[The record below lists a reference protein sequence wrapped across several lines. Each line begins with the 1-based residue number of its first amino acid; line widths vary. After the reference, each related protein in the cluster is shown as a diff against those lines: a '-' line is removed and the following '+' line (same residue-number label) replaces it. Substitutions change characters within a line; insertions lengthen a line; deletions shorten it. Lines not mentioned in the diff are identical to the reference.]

1 MAEENALLE
10 PDQNEAPTIPTPTE
24 SEPESEPVR
33 EEAQPPV
40 EPKNEFEDK
49 YNNVRT
55 ALRDERQQ
63 KAQLQQRLQGMESQL
78 GDVQQLRDELNTYR
92 QSHQQNEQQDKFN
105 DDPAGFLKQR
115 VDELDQKHQDLLN
128 QSQQANQ
135 EALAFNNEMNAI
147 RSQTSQYAQQNPDYN
162 ERFNFVQNRR
172 MKEFE
177 LLGVPQEQWQAQ
189 LENESIQLARVA
201 MQQGRNPAELLSELA
216 THWGYQP
223 QQTQQPTV
231 QTETNEQN
239 LQRLEQGQKAASTL
253 SSGGQSDDSLLK
265 RIENMSD
272 KEFDDYWNKSIKPTY
287 R

>member
-33 EEAQPPV
+33 EEAQQQI

-63 KAQLQQRLQGMESQL
+63 KSQLQQRLQGMESQL

-92 QSHQQNEQQDKFN
+92 QSYQQNEQQDKFN
-105 DDPAGFLKQR
+105 DDPANFLKQR
-115 VDELDQKHQDLLN
+115 VDELDQKHQNLLN

-147 RSQTSQYAQQNPDYN
+147 RSQTSQYAQKNPDYN

-177 LLGVPQEQWQAQ
+177 LLGVPQEQWQTQ

-216 THWGYQP
+216 SHWGYQG
-223 QQTQQPTV
+223 QTAPESPNQ
-231 QTETNEQN
+231 ETNEQN
-239 LQRLEQGQKAASTL
+239 LTRLEQGQKAASTL

>member
-33 EEAQPPV
+33 EEAQQQV
-40 EPKNEFEDK
+40 ELKNEFEDK
-49 YNNVRT
+49 YNNVRA

-63 KAQLQQRLQGMESQL
+63 KSQLQQRLQGMESQL

-92 QSHQQNEQQDKFN
+92 QSYQQNEQQDKFN
-105 DDPAGFLKQR
+105 DDPANFLKQR
-115 VDELDQKHQDLLN
+115 VDELDQKHQNLLN

-177 LLGVPQEQWQAQ
+177 LLGVPQEQWQTQ

-216 THWGYQP
+216 SHWGYQGQTAP
-223 QQTQQPTV
+223 QPPNQ
-231 QTETNEQN
+231 ETNEQN
-239 LQRLEQGQKAASTL
+239 LTRLEQGQKAASTL

-272 KEFDDYWNKSIKPTY
+272 KEFDDYWNNSIKPTY

>member
-33 EEAQPPV
+33 EEAQQQV
-40 EPKNEFEDK
+40 ELKNEFEDK

-55 ALRDERQQ
+55 SLRDERPQQ
-63 KAQLQQRLQGMESQL
+63 SQLQQRLQGMESQL

-92 QSHQQNEQQDKFN
+92 QSYQQNEQQDKFN
-105 DDPAGFLKQR
+105 DDPANFLKQR

-147 RSQTSQYAQQNPDYN
+147 RSQTSQYAQKNPDYN

-177 LLGVPQEQWQAQ
+177 LLGVPQDQWQTQ

-216 THWGYQP
+216 SHWGYQGQTAP
-223 QQTQQPTV
+223 QPPNQ
-231 QTETNEQN
+231 ETNEQN
-239 LQRLEQGQKAASTL
+239 LTRLEQGQKAASTL

-272 KEFDDYWNKSIKPTY
+272 KEFDDYWNNSIKPTY
-287 R
+287 M

>member
-10 PDQNEAPTIPTPTE
+10 PDQNETPTIPTPTE

-33 EEAQPPV
+33 EEAQQQV

-63 KAQLQQRLQGMESQL
+63 KSQLQQRLQGMESQL

-92 QSHQQNEQQDKFN
+92 QSYQQNEQQDKFN
-105 DDPAGFLKQR
+105 DDPANFLKQR
-115 VDELDQKHQDLLN
+115 VDELDQQHQDLLN

-147 RSQTSQYAQQNPDYN
+147 RSQTSQYAQKNPDYN

-177 LLGVPQEQWQAQ
+177 LLGVPQEQWQTQ

-216 THWGYQP
+216 SHWGYQG
-223 QQTQQPTV
+223 QTAPESPNQ
-231 QTETNEQN
+231 ETNEQN
-239 LQRLEQGQKAASTL
+239 LTRLEQGQKAASTL

-272 KEFDDYWNKSIKPTY
+272 KEFDDYWINSIKPTY

>member
-10 PDQNEAPTIPTPTE
+10 PDQNEEPTIPTPTE
-24 SEPESEPVR
+24 PEPESEPVR
-33 EEAQPPV
+33 EEPQPPT
-40 EPKNEFEDK
+40 ESKNEFEDK

-55 ALRDERQQ
+55 ALREERQT
-63 KAQLQQRLQGMESQL
+63 KSQLQQQLGDVQQRLQGMES
-78 GDVQQLRDELNTYR
+78 LRDELNTYR
-92 QSHQQNEQQDKFN
+92 QSRQQNEQQDKFN
-105 DDPAGFLKQR
+105 DDPANYLKQK
-115 VDELDQKHQDLLN
+115 VDELDQKQQDLVN

-177 LLGVPQEQWQAQ
+177 LLGVPQESWQAQ

-216 THWGYQP
+216 THWGYQG
-223 QQTQQPTV
+223 QTAPESPNQ
-231 QTETNEQN
+231 ETNEQN
-239 LQRLEQGQKAASTL
+239 LTRLEQGQKAASTL

-265 RIENMSD
+265 SVERMSD
-272 KEFDDYWNKSIKPTY
+272 DEFDKFWDTEVKPTY

>member
-10 PDQNEAPTIPTPTE
+10 PDQNEAPTIPTPTA

-33 EEAQPPV
+33 EEAQQQV
-40 EPKNEFEDK
+40 ELKNEFEDK

-63 KAQLQQRLQGMESQL
+63 KSQLQQRLQGMESQL

-92 QSHQQNEQQDKFN
+92 QSYQQNEQQDKFN
-105 DDPAGFLKQR
+105 DDPANFLKQR

-147 RSQTSQYAQQNPDYN
+147 RSQTSQYAQQTPDYN

-177 LLGVPQEQWQAQ
+177 LLGVPQEQWQTQ

-216 THWGYQP
+216 SHWGYQGQTAP
-223 QQTQQPTV
+223 QPPNQ
-231 QTETNEQN
+231 ETNEQN
-239 LQRLEQGQKAASTL
+239 LTRLEQGQKAASTL

-272 KEFDDYWNKSIKPTY
+272 KEFDDYWNNSIKPTY

>member
-33 EEAQPPV
+33 EEAQQQV
-40 EPKNEFEDK
+40 ELKNEFEDK

-63 KAQLQQRLQGMESQL
+63 KSQLQQRLQGMESQL

-92 QSHQQNEQQDKFN
+92 QSYQQNEQQDKFN
-105 DDPAGFLKQR
+105 DDPANFLKQR

-177 LLGVPQEQWQAQ
+177 LLGVPQEQWQTQ

-216 THWGYQP
+216 SHWGYQG
-223 QQTQQPTV
+223 QTAPESPNQ
-231 QTETNEQN
+231 ETNEQN
-239 LQRLEQGQKAASTL
+239 LTRLEQGQKAASTL

-272 KEFDDYWNKSIKPTY
+272 KEFDDYWNNSIKPTY

>member
-33 EEAQPPV
+33 EEAQQQV

-63 KAQLQQRLQGMESQL
+63 KSQLQQRLQGMESQL

-92 QSHQQNEQQDKFN
+92 QSYQQNEQQDKFN
-105 DDPAGFLKQR
+105 DDPANFLKQR

-147 RSQTSQYAQQNPDYN
+147 RSQTSQYAQQNQDYN

-177 LLGVPQEQWQAQ
+177 LLGVPQEQWQTQ

-216 THWGYQP
+216 SHWGYQGQTAP
-223 QQTQQPTV
+223 QPPNQ
-231 QTETNEQN
+231 ETNEQN
-239 LQRLEQGQKAASTL
+239 LTRLEQGQKAASTL

-272 KEFDDYWNKSIKPTY
+272 KEFDDYWNNSIKPTY